1 MINQNIYQSIFDEL
15 SKYLLPCWT
24 KLVVYLEYGNTTYSI
39 SFYVQADGTFT
50 KCYELLNVS
59 QDELAKSFSYI
70 DKMVSKER
78 NSSKSDLWTNMT
90 MTVSNTGKMKTDF
103 DYTDLSEGTFQ
114 YKKQWKEKY
123 LK

>member
-39 SFYVQADGTFT
+39 SFYVQADGKFT
-50 KCYELLNVS
+50 KCYELPNVS
-59 QDELAKSFSYI
+59 QDELAKSFSDI